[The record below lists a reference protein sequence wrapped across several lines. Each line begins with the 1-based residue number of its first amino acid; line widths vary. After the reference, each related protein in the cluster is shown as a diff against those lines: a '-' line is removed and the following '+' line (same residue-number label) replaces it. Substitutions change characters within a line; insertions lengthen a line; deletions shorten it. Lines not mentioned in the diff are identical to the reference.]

1 MEEIIEILAEKYRIP
16 KVVVREAI
24 LSIFKYTKE
33 MMAEDK
39 LEGMKFIGLG
49 KVLVKPGKKRF
60 VLKYREIKKKLDE
73 IESKYEDTKAVV

>member
-1 MEEIIEILAEKYRIP
+1 MEEIVEILAEKYRIP

-24 LSIFKYTKE
+24 LSMFKYTKE

-49 KVLVKPGKKRF
+49 KIVVKPAKRRF
-60 VLKYREIKKKLDE
+60 VNKYREILKKLNE
-73 IESKYEDTKAVV
+73 IESKYEDTKETV